1 VIGWRAAGSSQRLA
15 WTADRIPAL
24 MATTL
29 PVKRSAED
37 EAARTAA
44 QHSIGV
50 WSYHV
55 WNGRAIANFK
65 AGLNAGSPVAYC

>member
-1 VIGWRAAGSSQRLA
+1 
-15 WTADRIPAL
+15 

-29 PVKRSAED
+29 PVKSSAED

-44 QHSIGV
+44 QQSIGV

-55 WNGRAIANFK
+55 WNGRAIAHFR